1 MNSQA
6 ILDSVQTVLKVAALV
21 MSAGAD
27 AAPYVTTALSL
38 IQGKR
43 TLTAEERQ
51 TLLDQENALRNE
63 LQAPLG
69 D

>member
-6 ILDSVQTVLKVAALV
+6 ILEGVETVLKVAALV

-43 TLTAEERQ
+43 TLTAEERA
-51 TLLDQENALRNE
+51 TLLQQEAALRAE